1 MPDDTIDIRELLQR
15 GYRYALSL
23 SHDAA
28 RAEDLVQD
36 GWLRLLA
43 ARSPLTPGTLV
54 RAIYCRFVE
63 LYRRDRRVKFEPL
76 VEGPTDGNGN
86 GNGKGDGE
94 DFRFDGEDADLDAAL
109 GRLLPEER
117 AALYLA
123 HVAEWSTDDI
133 GELFEWPRGTVHS
146 VLHRLRR
153 RLREELSVRGTAT

>member
-1 MPDDTIDIRELLQR
+1 MPDESIDIRELLQR

-23 SHDAA
+23 SHDGA

-76 VEGPTDGNGN
+76 PDNASNGN
-86 GNGKGDGE
+86 GA
-94 DFRFDGEDADLDAAL
+94 DFVYQAEDAELNAAL

-123 HVAEWSTDDI
+123 HVAEWSTDEI
-133 GELFEWPRGTVHS
+133 AELFEWPRGTVHS
-146 VLHRLRR
+146 VLHRLRK
-153 RLREELSVRGTAT
+153 RLRDELTVRGAAT